1 MHLLRH
7 IVDGMKEFGPVYG
20 TWMYGYERFN
30 SWLHRRV
37 MNRRW
42 PEATLMETY
51 RVNHFTH
58 IFKTRLLGNI
68 IGDKYVLL
76 YIFEPSV

>member
-7 IVDGMKEFGPVYG
+7 IVDGMKVFGPVYA
-20 TWMYGYERFN
+20 TWMFAYERFN

-37 MNRRW
+37 MNRRF

-51 RVNHFTH
+51 RVSCIYFDV
-58 IFKTRLLGNI
+58 I
-68 IGDKYVLL
+68 IMLIYNMCLHVD
-76 YIFEPSV
+76 I